1 MPLNIDLENSNEA
14 AFPNQTERT
23 LTQVWLGLEWVD
35 LQPHK
40 VAEHSCEV
48 SSSLDMWKKLFEETV
63 NDRQLKNNG
72 QKMNTKVNLYL

>member
-1 MPLNIDLENSNEA
+1 LPLNIDLENSNKA
-14 AFPNQTERT
+14 ALSNQTKKT

-48 SSSLDMWKKLFEETV
+48 LSSLNMWKKLFEETV
-63 NDRQLKNNG
+63 KDRQLKKQWTEDELNS
-72 QKMNTKVNLYL
+72 